1 MIGLEK
7 FTPSDRDT
15 WTWSLATFED
25 IADIVNMAET
35 LFQVEIEDFLRPD
48 PALLTRN
55 LAISVSKQAYSLYD
69 EQLIV
74 ARNKTTNKLM
84 AWAWVGRGAYS
95 PYSRDEM
102 AEGKFAH
109 MDLDLPVRTRITLL
123 AQILH
128 QWYAWASVCRIPV
141 LVSTSIREEQA
152 GFMNLH
158 RAAGFTIRGS
168 IGYLKV

>member
-7 FTPSDRDT
+7 FLPSDKDT
-15 WTWSLATFED
+15 WEWSLATFED
-25 IADIVNMAET
+25 IQDIVSMAQT
-35 LFQVEIEDFLRPD
+35 LFQVEIESFMRPD
-48 PALLTRN
+48 PAFFTRN
-55 LAISVSKQAYSLYD
+55 LAISVAKQAYSLYD

-74 ARNKTTNKLM
+74 ARNRTDKSLM
-84 AWAWVGRGAYS
+84 AWAWIGRGGYTT
-95 PYSRDEM
+95 YSRDEM

-109 MDLDLPVRTRITLL
+109 MDLNLPVRTRITML

-128 QWYAWASVCRIPV
+128 QWYAWAKLCGIPV
-141 LVSTSIREEQA
+141 LVSTSIRSDQQ

-158 RAAGFTIRGS
+158 RAAGFSVRGS

>member
-7 FTPSDRDT
+7 FAPSDKDT

-25 IADIVNMAET
+25 IQDIVTMAQD
-35 LFQVEIEDFLRPD
+35 LFQVEIETFLTPE
-48 PALLTRN
+48 PALFTRN
-55 LAISVSKQAYSLYD
+55 LAISVAKQAYSLYD

-74 ARNKTTNKLM
+74 ARHRETEKLL
-84 AWAWVGRGAYS
+84 AWAWIGRGAYT

-102 AEGKFAH
+102 AEAKFAH
-109 MDLDLPVRTRITLL
+109 MDLSLPVRTRITLL
-123 AQILH
+123 AQMLH
-128 QWYAWASVCRIPV
+128 QWYAWASICRIPV
-141 LVSTSIREEQA
+141 LVSTSIREDQT

>member
-7 FTPSDRDT
+7 FVPSERDT

-25 IADIVNMAET
+25 IADIVSMAQT
-35 LFQVEIEDFLRPD
+35 LFQVEIETFMAPD
-48 PALLTRN
+48 PALFARN
-55 LAISVSKQAYSLYD
+55 LAISVAKQAYSLYD

-74 ARNKTTNKLM
+74 ARNKTTNMLM
-84 AWAWVGRGAYS
+84 AWAWIGRGGYT

-102 AEGKFAH
+102 AEAKFAH
-109 MDLDLPVRTRITLL
+109 MDLALPMRTRITLL
-123 AQILH
+123 AQMLH

-141 LVSTSIREEQA
+141 LVSTSIREDQT